1 MDLVSPLFSNKSGC
15 SRLKRSYKYLNDGWF
30 DDDIMETD
38 DYTYYSTMP
47 KDQIR
52 DEIKSLEQV
61 IYQDCFENF
70 YHLILEGK
78 IELLTSRLQKIY
90 VR

>member
-1 MDLVSPLFSNKSGC
+1 
-15 SRLKRSYKYLNDGWF
+15 
-30 DDDIMETD
+30 METD
-38 DYTYYSTMP
+38 DYRYYGTMP

-61 IYQDCFENF
+61 IYQDCFKNF

-78 IELLTSRLQKIY
+78 IELTSKDTRVIFAGTTY
-90 VR
+90 S

>member
-1 MDLVSPLFSNKSGC
+1 
-15 SRLKRSYKYLNDGWF
+15 
-30 DDDIMETD
+30 
-38 DYTYYSTMP
+38 MP

-52 DEIKSLEQV
+52 EEIKSLEQV

-78 IELLTSRLQKIY
+78 IELVSSHLKKIY
-90 VR
+90 VGYLTIKTVPPLDTKSKKHLSKLRC